1 MKPSKRTFP
10 WGLTELVI
18 AIRWAALCLS
28 LLAMLMFA
36 GSPTKREI
44 IAGAVLA
51 LYAVLR
57 TVWPVRLDA
66 SLLSGR
72 APSSRSTVLVEVCG
86 EVALCVVVVLFTGTV
101 ESPFIISL
109 GAAVFLAGLRVPASA
124 LAVACVASILGLAIA
139 GLTGTLSHTVASQG
153 IERAAV
159 LGALAMLAS
168 YSDWLLRLGMR
179 EEAGELRRL
188 RNLVEV
194 NHLLLELHT
203 RAASQ
208 PASLSLKAAMAN
220 TVTRLRGLLHPDAVA
235 LFLAD
240 PTADGGLLEVTV
252 AEGVAL
258 PSTMHRSD
266 LPEAMNAA
274 MGSLGPVLRT
284 QLAEREGVAAG
295 AVSGIYVALWARD
308 TLLGLLAAER
318 VSNSEPFSEADAELV
333 ASVAR
338 HAGLAIDN
346 ARWFHRLRTLGAEEE
361 RGRIARE
368 MHDRLGQSLA
378 FVALSLDR
386 LAIESNGL
394 AQPGT
399 GSEGAQ
405 EMAAELE
412 GLAGEVRRA
421 TREVRSK
428 LSDLRAELGEEG
440 QLSDLLAG
448 LLARVEQRSGIVTK
462 LDADGGSSLPPVTER
477 EVARIAQEAINNAER
492 HSGARH
498 IYVRWH
504 CDHVEAELEVAD
516 DGRGLAPNAPLR
528 SDAFGILGMR
538 ERADA
543 IGAKFGIVSPP
554 GQGTKVRLHLGQ
566 PVTSSG
572 GVII

>member
-1 MKPSKRTFP
+1 
-10 WGLTELVI
+10 
-18 AIRWAALCLS
+18 
-28 LLAMLMFA
+28 
-36 GSPTKREI
+36 
-44 IAGAVLA
+44 
-51 LYAVLR
+51 
-57 TVWPVRLDA
+57 
-66 SLLSGR
+66 
-72 APSSRSTVLVEVCG
+72 
-86 EVALCVVVVLFTGTV
+86 
-101 ESPFIISL
+101 
-109 GAAVFLAGLRVPASA
+109 
-124 LAVACVASILGLAIA
+124 
-139 GLTGTLSHTVASQG
+139 
-153 IERAAV
+153 
-159 LGALAMLAS
+159 
-168 YSDWLLRLGMR
+168 
-179 EEAGELRRL
+179 
-188 RNLVEV
+188 
-194 NHLLLELHT
+194 
-203 RAASQ
+203 
-208 PASLSLKAAMAN
+208 
-220 TVTRLRGLLHPDAVA
+220 
-235 LFLAD
+235 
-240 PTADGGLLEVTV
+240 
-252 AEGVAL
+252 
-258 PSTMHRSD
+258 
-266 LPEAMNAA
+266 
-274 MGSLGPVLRT
+274 
-284 QLAEREGVAAG
+284 
-295 AVSGIYVALWARD
+295 
-308 TLLGLLAAER
+308 
-318 VSNSEPFSEADAELV
+318 VSNSQPFSEADAELV

-386 LAIESNGL
+386 LAIESKGL
-394 AQPGT
+394 AQPEA

-448 LLARVEQRSGIVTK
+448 LLARVEERSGIATE

-504 CDHVEAELEVAD
+504 CDKVGAELEVAD
-516 DGRGLAPNAPLR
+516 DGRGLAANAPLR

-554 GQGTKVRLHLGQ
+554 GQGTKVRLYLGQ
-566 PVTSSG
+566 PVTSNG
-572 GVII
+572 GVVI